1 MNATLN
7 LQALA
12 AEIKS
17 AQDASTQI
25 EPFSARPAGLDMAS
39 GYEISR
45 VNHQQR
51 LQEGR
56 RAMGRKIGFT
66 NAALWPVFGV
76 REPIW
81 GHMYDST
88 VVHLEQGRGI
98 CRIGRFTEPKI
109 EPEIVFHLSKTP
121 PQDADLPALL
131 ACIDWVAHGFEIVQS
146 RYPGWKFKAAD
157 TVADGALHA
166 ALLVGPKCAV
176 ETFGAGL
183 IDALKDF
190 SITLSRNG
198 QLEENGQGSA
208 VLGHP
213 LAALAHL
220 LQVLATQPKQ
230 QPLQAGETVTTGT
243 LTQARDVRPGE
254 TWSTTL
260 QGIALPG
267 LNVQFTD

>member
-25 EPFSARPAGLDMAS
+25 EPFSSRPGGLDMVS
-39 GYEISR
+39 GYEIGR

-56 RAMGRKIGFT
+56 HALGRKIGFT
-66 NAALWPVFGV
+66 NSAIWPVFGV
-76 REPIW
+76 NEPIW

-88 VVHLEQGRGI
+88 VVHFAQGQGS

-109 EPEIVFHLSKTP
+109 EPEIVFHFNKTP
-121 PQDADLPALL
+121 PPDADLLTLL
-131 ACIDWVAHGFEIVQS
+131 ASIDWVAHGFEIVQS

-166 ALLVGPKCAV
+166 ALLVGPQCPV
-176 ETFGAGL
+176 PSLGAGL
-183 IDALKDF
+183 LDALKDF
-190 SITLSRNG
+190 TITLSRNG
-198 QLEENGQGSA
+198 QLEESGQGSA

-213 LAALAHL
+213 LAAIAHL
-220 LQVLATQPKQ
+220 MQVLATQPKHP
-230 QPLQAGETVTTGT
+230 PLQAGEIITTGT

-254 TWSTTL
+254 TWSTAL
-260 QGIALPG
+260 QGIGLPG
-267 LNVQFTD
+267 LSVQFTN